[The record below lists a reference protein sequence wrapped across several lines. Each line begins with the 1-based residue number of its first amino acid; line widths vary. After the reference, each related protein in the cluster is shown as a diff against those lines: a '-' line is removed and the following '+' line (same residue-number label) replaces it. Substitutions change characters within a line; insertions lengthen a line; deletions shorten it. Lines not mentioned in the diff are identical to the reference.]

1 IKEGYGLPRNMIA
14 TVIKI
19 LFACLAMVLF
29 IRGFDHI
36 PVPLLI
42 VISAIIY
49 FFLIIILRVVDKVD
63 IQMAGQLLSGIR
75 IPRKKE

>member
-1 IKEGYGLPRNMIA
+1 
-14 TVIKI
+14 
-19 LFACLAMVLF
+19 MVLF